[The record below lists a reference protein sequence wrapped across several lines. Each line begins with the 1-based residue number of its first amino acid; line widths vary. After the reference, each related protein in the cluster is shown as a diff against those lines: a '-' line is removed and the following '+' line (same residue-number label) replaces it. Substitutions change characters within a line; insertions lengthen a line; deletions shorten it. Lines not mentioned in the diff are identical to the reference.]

1 MNEHQR
7 EMKGKKKRKREN
19 ETQTQFGPPSHN
31 YKIYEGQ

>member
-31 YKIYEGQ
+31 YKIYEG

>member
-7 EMKGKKKRKREN
+7 EMKGKQKRKRED

-31 YKIYEGQ
+31 YKIYEG